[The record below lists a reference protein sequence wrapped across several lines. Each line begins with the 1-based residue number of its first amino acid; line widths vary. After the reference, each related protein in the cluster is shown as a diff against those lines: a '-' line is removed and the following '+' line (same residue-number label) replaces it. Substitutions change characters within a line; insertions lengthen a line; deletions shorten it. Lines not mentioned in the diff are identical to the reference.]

1 MTQKQTRDWWKVA
14 LLVAGK
20 YQASPDCQNLN
31 QNTNRIRDS
40 ATTLARLLR
49 KIEVAS
55 GRNWRAA
62 RELAVRDYRRTVE
75 EMEKQLCEIKKTIS
89 EVAQQP
95 SVKTSDVF
103 LDLMAL
109 REEFDDIRFDAKRK
123 ILSVVSKRI
132 QLEDLNLGCF
142 RIELHLETLATRGY
156 YEVIAV
162 DPNQASSNDNVT
174 HPHVQGDR
182 MCEGDAQPTIKLAL
196 QQGRLLDFFQIVEQ
210 VLSTYNPN
218 SAYVTIDQWEGTTC
232 RHCGHTAD
240 PDETRECADCGAM
253 ICDSCVYCC
262 CDCEDSFCGNCE
274 ATCGGCLDSICKS
287 CVKTCQECD
296 ESFCSYCLTEN
307 ERCNPCEEKSKES
320 PTTGSSETEVHGQRV
335 GEVAVST

>member
-1 MTQKQTRDWWKVA
+1 MNQKQTRVWWKVA

-20 YQASPDCQNLN
+20 YQASSDCQNLSRD
-31 QNTNRIRDS
+31 TNRIRDS
-40 ATTLARLLR
+40 ATTLARMLR
-49 KIEVAS
+49 RIEIAS
-55 GRNWRAA
+55 SRNWRAA
-62 RELAVRDYRRTVE
+62 RELTVRDYRRTAE
-75 EMEKQLCEIKKTIS
+75 EMEKQLNEIKKTIS
-89 EVAQQP
+89 EVAQLP
-95 SVKTSDVF
+95 FVKTSDVF

-109 REEFDDIRFDAKRK
+109 RQEFNDIRFDAKRK
-123 ILSVVSKRI
+123 ILSVVSKQI

-142 RIELHLETLATRGY
+142 RIELHLETLGTRGY
-156 YEVIAV
+156 YEIIAV

-174 HPHVQGDR
+174 HPHVQDDR

-307 ERCNPCEEKSKES
+307 ERCNTCEEKSKES
-320 PTTGSSETEVHGQRV
+320 STTGSSETEVHGQRV
-335 GEVAVST
+335 GEVAVSP